1 MERVNE
7 RWDEK
12 KAAPYLGV
20 SVKWLQQARC
30 QGRGP
35 KYIKI
40 GKCVR
45 YNVADLDAYIASRT
59 VNPSA

>member
-7 RWDEK
+7 KE
-12 KAAPYLGV
+12 AAKHLSI
-20 SVKWLQQARC
+20 SVKWMQQARLY
-30 QGRGP
+30 GYGP

-40 GKCVR
+40 GRSVR

-59 VNPSA
+59 VNPAA